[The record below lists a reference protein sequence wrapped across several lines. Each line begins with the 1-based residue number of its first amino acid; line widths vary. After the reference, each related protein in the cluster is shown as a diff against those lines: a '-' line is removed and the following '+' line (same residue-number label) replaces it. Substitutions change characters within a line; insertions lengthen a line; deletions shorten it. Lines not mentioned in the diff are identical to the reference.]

1 MPPASEVRRI
11 ALSFMAHPDDAEFT
25 CAGTLMRLAE
35 QGWEIHIASLT
46 PGDCGTTTETP
57 WDIASRRTQEARR
70 AAALLGAEYHCL
82 DERDGFVVYDKPTL
96 RKAVDLF
103 RRIGPGIVFT
113 HALRDYMMDH
123 EMVAALARAA
133 AFLFAAPNASAF
145 PVPPDAGVP
154 YLYYCDPPEGLD
166 PYGEPIRPTT
176 VVDIGSYL
184 ERKAEMLACHASQRE
199 WLLAHHGIDEYVDS
213 MQRHAVAR
221 GAQFGVRAAEAF
233 VQHRGHAFPR
243 NDLLADLFPL
253 GNDSPQDRDSRS
265 E

>member
-1 MPPASEVRRI
+1 
-11 ALSFMAHPDDAEFT
+11 MAHPDDAEFT

-57 WDIASRRTQEARR
+57 WDIASRRTQEAQR
-70 AAALLGAEYHCL
+70 AAAILGAQYHCL

-123 EMVAALARAA
+123 EMTAALARAA

-145 PVPPDAGVP
+145 PVPPQAAVP

-166 PYGEPIRPTT
+166 PYGKPIRPTV
-176 VVDIGSYL
+176 VVDIGDYL
-184 ERKAEMLACHASQRE
+184 DRKGEMLACHASQRE
-199 WLLAHHGIDEYVDS
+199 WLLAHHGIDEYIES
-213 MQRHAVAR
+213 MRRQAIAR
-221 GAQFGVRAAEAF
+221 GREVGVQAAEAF

-243 NDLLADLFPL
+243 DDLLATLFPPA
-253 GNDSPQDRDSRS
+253 DDRSITPRSPS